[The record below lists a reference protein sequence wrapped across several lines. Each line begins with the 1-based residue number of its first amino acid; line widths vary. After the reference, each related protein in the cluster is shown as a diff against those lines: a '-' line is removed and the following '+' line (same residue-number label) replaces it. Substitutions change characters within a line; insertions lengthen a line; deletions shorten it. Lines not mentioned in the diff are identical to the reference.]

1 MLTLTEALG
10 LALCPPRIK
19 NLNNSM
25 FANKERSIGTM
36 VLQGMTMCGILVQE
50 YRITLVWPV
59 RDDKLPYSNAPR
71 FYRYFIGMQVITS
84 AILAIDSYTS

>member
-1 MLTLTEALG
+1 
-10 LALCPPRIK
+10 
-19 NLNNSM
+19 
-25 FANKERSIGTM
+25 
-36 VLQGMTMCGILVQE
+36 MCGILVQE

-84 AILAIDSYTS
+84 AILAKDSYTS